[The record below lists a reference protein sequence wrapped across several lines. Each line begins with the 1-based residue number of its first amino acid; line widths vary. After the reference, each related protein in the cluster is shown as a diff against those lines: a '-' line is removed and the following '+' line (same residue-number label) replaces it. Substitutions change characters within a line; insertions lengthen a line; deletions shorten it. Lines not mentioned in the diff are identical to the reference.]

1 MNNMLF
7 LFEEN
12 GCKIFKLTVL
22 NHSYFIIMHNGKSF
36 IRKSLGCTRKLVSVL
51 GGYLEKS

>member
-22 NHSYFIIMHNGKSF
+22 NHSYFIIMYNRKRF
-36 IRKSLGCTRKLVSVL
+36 IRKILACTKKLVSEL
-51 GGYLEKS
+51 GVELVKS

>member
-22 NHSYFIIMHNGKSF
+22 NHSYFIIMYN
-36 IRKSLGCTRKLVSVL
+36 RKRFVRKILACMKKLVSVL
-51 GGYLEKS
+51 G